1 MFYKISQI
9 SILLESCIPDFG
21 CILQVSP
28 IEIPW
33 SRTFCTASPQL
44 KVTDTQVLVVVIVYR
59 LPIEGMVTITHNYTS
74 SSRHTEEQEPGYLP
88 TVLCYHIILFS
99 ESKHDLI

>member
-9 SILLESCIPDFG
+9 PIPLESCIPDFG

-33 SRTFCTASPQL
+33 SRTFCPMMHHFTQL

-59 LPIEGMVTITHNYTS
+59 LPIEGMVTIARNYTS
-74 SSRHTEEQEPGYLP
+74 SSRHTEEQEPG
-88 TVLCYHIILFS
+88 
-99 ESKHDLI
+99 